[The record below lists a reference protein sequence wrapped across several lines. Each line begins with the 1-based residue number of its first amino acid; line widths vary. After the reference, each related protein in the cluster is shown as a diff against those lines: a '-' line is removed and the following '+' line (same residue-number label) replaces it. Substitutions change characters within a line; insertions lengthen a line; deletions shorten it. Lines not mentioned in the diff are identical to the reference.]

1 MPVVNGCAGNARP
14 QSGAAVHAP
23 VITPQHLLTGKRM
36 VTRHRYHDRIFPD
49 FHRLDVA
56 EFERNGCVKGFDA
69 DDVLSQ

>member
-1 MPVVNGCAGNARP
+1 MVAQAMPVLNQEQLFTRK
-14 QSGAAVHAP
+14 
-23 VITPQHLLTGKRM
+23 VITSQHLVTGKRM